1 MQSEKERPFLI
12 KKLDILIK
20 KLDTDKNI
28 KKNTRTENLLLE
40 KKIKTLI

>member
-28 KKNTRTENLLLE
+28 KKNTRTENLLLG
-40 KKIKTLI
+40 KKLRL